1 MDFDNCTTVKA
12 RASLPLHRSSVSPIA
27 TDDELDLN
35 PSGRSI
41 SEPSS
46 KKGIFQLKR
55 TYNIGT
61 LNCRSLSS
69 ESSRAE
75 LNLHINTHNLQFVC
89 IQEHRLLHKNN
100 DPEIISHDIGTSIL
114 FTSSAFKNDANATI
128 GGVGL
133 TVQKQLLPLL
143 TSIKKIN
150 DRTLIASFRGNPK
163 TVVISCHSPH
173 NHAQLAEV
181 EAFYDQLNDVVTST
195 PLHNNLIIGGDFNAH
210 INGKFSYHQV
220 ANRNGEFLESF
231 LQQHNLL
238 AGNTLFQ
245 KPKRKLWTWRHPA
258 GHLAQLDYI
267 LYRKRWRNSI
277 QDCQAHT
284 SSSHIGGD
292 HNIVT
297 AKLRLSL
304 RVSKTAKTK
313 NLFWQALR
321 QDAALALSIDNSI
334 TSRFED
340 LPVNEQSYKTFL
352 KICNDVGREKLPKR
366 PKRASTPTVDHQDL
380 IPVRANTINARLH
393 NINHQQNV
401 LRQTYDRLED
411 ERLNKTLSEF
421 EKGKHGNPKDA
432 WTLIKE
438 LSGKKKSVTFIQ
450 GENRLNTWKE
460 HFQNLLTVDRNGID
474 DDLFNCRKQFDTN
487 PDISISEFSEDE
499 IIKAIEAMKADKA
512 PGLDSLTL
520 DVWKLKKT
528 QKHLKQFC
536 IDTFHGVRPDEWGIS
551 GIVPVPKKGDLTKCT
566 NYRGISLTQ
575 IASKIYNRLIL
586 NRIRPAIDK
595 IIRPNQNGFR
605 PGRSTSSHLLALR
618 RVIEELRNHKKEAI
632 ITFIDFKKAFDS
644 IDRKK
649 MLKILDAYGI
659 PPEIVSAIRVMYENT
674 SALVMTP
681 EGNSDVFQIDTGVLQ
696 GDPLA
701 PFIFII
707 CLDYALRTSI
717 SDSDGLTLR
726 RQRSRRTPAE
736 LLAELAF
743 ADDIALMENTI
754 QQAESLLHKV
764 ETATQSI
771 GLYLNV
777 MKTKVMHVNPSTE
790 DNIHSR
796 SGDVIEKVD
805 DFLYLGGYTNSSRD
819 MDSRIGKAWGAL
831 NSLTK
836 IWRSRVKTQTKVRI
850 FQSLIESIL
859 LYGCESWVM
868 TKTAEKKIDGTYTRM
883 LRVAK
888 NISWRA
894 RMTNRQLYGQ
904 IPKISATIRRR
915 RLALAGHVSRHDE
928 PAGRLLFW
936 SPEEPRRRGRPNTTI
951 KDVLQNDTGLNTNE
965 IPTAMADRDSWR
977 RNYVMSPN

>member
-1 MDFDNCTTVKA
+1 
-12 RASLPLHRSSVSPIA
+12 
-27 TDDELDLN
+27 
-35 PSGRSI
+35 
-41 SEPSS
+41 
-46 KKGIFQLKR
+46 
-55 TYNIGT
+55 
-61 LNCRSLSS
+61 
-69 ESSRAE
+69 
-75 LNLHINTHNLQFVC
+75 
-89 IQEHRLLHKNN
+89 
-100 DPEIISHDIGTSIL
+100 
-114 FTSSAFKNDANATI
+114 
-128 GGVGL
+128 
-133 TVQKQLLPLL
+133 
-143 TSIKKIN
+143 
-150 DRTLIASFRGNPK
+150 
-163 TVVISCHSPH
+163 
-173 NHAQLAEV
+173 
-181 EAFYDQLNDVVTST
+181 
-195 PLHNNLIIGGDFNAH
+195 
-210 INGKFSYHQV
+210 
-220 ANRNGEFLESF
+220 
-231 LQQHNLL
+231 
-238 AGNTLFQ
+238 
-245 KPKRKLWTWRHPA
+245 
-258 GHLAQLDYI
+258 
-267 LYRKRWRNSI
+267 
-277 QDCQAHT
+277 
-284 SSSHIGGD
+284 
-292 HNIVT
+292 
-297 AKLRLSL
+297 
-304 RVSKTAKTK
+304 
-313 NLFWQALR
+313 
-321 QDAALALSIDNSI
+321 
-334 TSRFED
+334 
-340 LPVNEQSYKTFL
+340 
-352 KICNDVGREKLPKR
+352 
-366 PKRASTPTVDHQDL
+366 
-380 IPVRANTINARLH
+380 
-393 NINHQQNV
+393 
-401 LRQTYDRLED
+401 
-411 ERLNKTLSEF
+411 
-421 EKGKHGNPKDA
+421 
-432 WTLIKE
+432 
-438 LSGKKKSVTFIQ
+438 
-450 GENRLNTWKE
+450 
-460 HFQNLLTVDRNGID
+460 
-474 DDLFNCRKQFDTN
+474 
-487 PDISISEFSEDE
+487 
-499 IIKAIEAMKADKA
+499 
-512 PGLDSLTL
+512 
-520 DVWKLKKT
+520 
-528 QKHLKQFC
+528 
-536 IDTFHGVRPDEWGIS
+536 
-551 GIVPVPKKGDLTKCT
+551 
-566 NYRGISLTQ
+566 
-575 IASKIYNRLIL
+575 
-586 NRIRPAIDK
+586 
-595 IIRPNQNGFR
+595 
-605 PGRSTSSHLLALR
+605 
-618 RVIEELRNHKKEAI
+618 
-632 ITFIDFKKAFDS
+632 
-644 IDRKK
+644 

-777 MKTKVMHVNPSTE
+777 MKTKVMHVDPSTE

-883 LRVAK
+883 LRVVK

-936 SPEEPRRRGRPNTTI
+936 SPEESRRRGRPNTTI